1 MLEQFRRQFRETKK
15 MKRVLP
21 VLLMLTALAASGADN
36 LLKNPGFEEKGA
48 LQRILG
54 VHFLLNVMASTF
66 IHPN

>member
-1 MLEQFRRQFRETKK
+1 